1 MDRRRGFPYDS
12 MHHMMTTSRSL
23 ILALLFSLTLH
34 SANAQAPSRNY
45 VQIRYLG
52 GDPAIRNFVI
62 TADSKVADQFHIQPN
77 YVVCLADPKI
87 YQMIQEFWMA
97 EAKKKNPS
105 SPAKDAVAFEVSER
119 APDGT
124 ITSFNF
130 LVTGSKSS
138 KSSFASLARFADF
151 LQPTKI
157 CPYLPYL
164 LRVAIGREALP
175 AEKPDHD

>member
-1 MDRRRGFPYDS
+1 
-12 MHHMMTTSRSL
+12 MMTTSRSV

-34 SANAQAPSRNY
+34 SANSQAPSRNY

-52 GDPAIRNFVI
+52 GDPAIRNLVI

-87 YQMIQEFWMA
+87 FQMIQEFWIA
-97 EAKKKNPS
+97 EAKKKNPPP
-105 SPAKDAVAFEVSER
+105 PAKDAVAFEVSER

-124 ITSFNF
+124 VTSFNF

-138 KSSFASLARFADF
+138 KTSFACLARFADF

-157 CPYLPYL
+157 CPYLPYW
-164 LRVAIGREALP
+164 LRVAIGREAPPKLNP
-175 AEKPDHD
+175 END